1 MSTNLLNKEYKDI
14 SGYNE
19 MKFIKNKYDD
29 SRKFIFVH
37 IPKNGGSSLERMLNL
52 GGGIFS
58 IKDFSTV
65 INIDDYYKF
74 TIVRNPF
81 DKMVSAFT
89 YLRSGK
95 QPVDKPYF
103 DIIIKYKDVNDF
115 LKNYLSIDNN
125 LFKIAH
131 FTPQNLWLKIN
142 GVNKMD
148 YVGRLEDY
156 NNSVKTI
163 FTNINVNINNITHT
177 NKSNR
182 GDYKGYFNDES
193 IEIMNRLY
201 KDDLNEFGYEY

>member
-1 MSTNLLNKEYKDI
+1 MNTNTLKQERNDL

-19 MKFIKNKYDD
+19 MKFIKNKYNEN
-29 SRKFIFVH
+29 KKYIFVH

-95 QPVDKPYF
+95 ERVDRPYF
-103 DIIIKYKDVNDF
+103 NIVKDYKDVNDF
-115 LKNYLSIDNN
+115 LKNYLSVDDN

-148 YVGRLEDY
+148 YVGRLENY
-156 NNSVKTI
+156 NDSVKTI
-163 FTNINVNINNITHT
+163 FDNINVNLNNVIHT

-182 GDYKGYFNDES
+182 GGYKEYFNDES
-193 IEIMNRLY
+193 IEIMNKLY
-201 KDDLNEFGYEY
+201 KDDLKEFGYGY